1 MCIRVTTWLGVSEAC
16 LGAELHS
23 VPGLGGN
30 EVLAEQTRRTP
41 CSRVCRVGSPV
52 EEVSGRQCPV
62 QGPTDAKAD
71 ARESL
76 QVKHIIRKKQLR
88 RGEAEHRPG
97 SVTGMGQ
104 VLKG

>member
-1 MCIRVTTWLGVSEAC
+1 MCIRVTTRLGVSEAC

-23 VPGLGGN
+23 VPGLGCN
-30 EVLAEQTRRTP
+30 VVLAEQTRRTP

-62 QGPTDAKAD
+62 QGPIDAEAD